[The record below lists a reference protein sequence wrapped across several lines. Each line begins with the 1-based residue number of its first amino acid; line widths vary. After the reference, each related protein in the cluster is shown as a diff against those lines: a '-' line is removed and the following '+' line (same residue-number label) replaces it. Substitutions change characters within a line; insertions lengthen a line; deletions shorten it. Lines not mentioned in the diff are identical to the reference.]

1 MNEWMDELLEAYQD
15 TDIME
20 EEEKELLKKKVMET
34 VRS

>member
-1 MNEWMDELLEAYQD
+1 MNELMDELLEAYQD